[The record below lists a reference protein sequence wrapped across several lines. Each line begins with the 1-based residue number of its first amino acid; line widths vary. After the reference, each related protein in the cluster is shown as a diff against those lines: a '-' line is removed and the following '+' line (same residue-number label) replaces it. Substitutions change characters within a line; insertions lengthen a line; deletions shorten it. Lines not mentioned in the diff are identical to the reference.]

1 MTSEIKRRFTD
12 TEMQTARE
20 TDLPELLTHLGY
32 QVKRIGR
39 YYTTAEM
46 DSLRIKDRRTWFR
59 YSQGIGGDAITFL
72 QHFCNQSFPE
82 AVEYLLTFQ
91 GRPRDAPVKTKPVTK
106 QDKPSKEFALPPR
119 NADDRR
125 VFAYLRKRGIA
136 AQVIRQFMNSGSL
149 YEDAVHHNCVFV
161 GRDHTGQARY
171 AGLRGTYDR
180 DGKGFRGDVSGSDKD
195 IGFAIPCDPV
205 SDQVRV
211 FEAPIDLM
219 SYYTLHRS
227 CCNAVALCGLYDGAL
242 RTYCRVSSD
251 SKDQLHSYAAQIRS
265 YTEEIAQH
273 DGWEL
278 VDVYADEGLT
288 GTRMDQRDDFNRM
301 MRDCRK
307 GKIDRILVKSVSR
320 FARNTRDCLS
330 ALRELSAM
338 GVSVRFEKENIDT
351 KTLTTELMVSVSG
364 SLAQQESI
372 SISANQKMS
381 YQRRMER
388 GEFITCT
395 APYGYRIMDKKDLE
409 IVPEEAATVRW
420 IFDAY
425 LKGRSSGW
433 IAEQLTAKGIPSQSG
448 AECWRETGIRYL
460 LTNEKYIG
468 DALSQKS
475 YSCGFPF
482 VQKRN
487 HGERLQ
493 YYTEN
498 SHPAIIDR
506 DTFERVQALL
516 QKKAQKE
523 KKRREKSPLALKIV
537 CGNCGTVFQRRSSQN
552 GYVTWV
558 CRTHDRH
565 AADCPVGRI
574 PEAEIHAA
582 FLRMY
587 HRLKSNA
594 DIILAPALR
603 QLNTLDTILRQNHP
617 QVLAINRAIAEAT
630 EESHKISTL
639 RANGLLDADI
649 CAARMNAISARL
661 AQLRGERRRL
671 SENEAL
677 DETMDAIRKMTDVIK
692 NGPEQ
697 MNIFDEDLFDS
708 LVEKVIAE
716 SQTRIRFRLYGGLEL
731 AEQLEVAAR

>member
-1 MTSEIKRRFTD
+1 M
-12 TEMQTARE
+12 A
-20 TDLPELLTHLGY
+20 
-32 QVKRIGR
+32 QVKIIAPQTRE
-39 YYTTAEM
+39 AEH
-46 DSLRIKDRRTWFR
+46 LR
-59 YSQGIGGDAITFL
+59 
-72 QHFCNQSFPE
+72 
-82 AVEYLLTFQ
+82 V
-91 GRPRDAPVKTKPVTK
+91 
-106 QDKPSKEFALPPR
+106 
-119 NADDRR
+119 
-125 VFAYLRKRGIA
+125 A
-136 AQVIRQFMNSGSL
+136 A
-149 YEDAVHHNCVFV
+149 
-161 GRDHTGQARY
+161 
-171 AGLRGTYDR
+171 
-180 DGKGFRGDVSGSDKD
+180 
-195 IGFAIPCDPV
+195 
-205 SDQVRV
+205 
-211 FEAPIDLM
+211 
-219 SYYTLHRS
+219 
-227 CCNAVALCGLYDGAL
+227 
-242 RTYCRVSSD
+242 YCRVSSD
-251 SKDQLHSYAAQIRS
+251 SKDQLHSYAAQIRN

-307 GKIDRILVKSVSR
+307 GKVDRILVKSVSR

-381 YQRRMER
+381 YQ
-388 GEFITCT
+388 
-395 APYGYRIMDKKDLE
+395 
-409 IVPEEAATVRW
+409 
-420 IFDAY
+420 

-448 AECWRETGIRYL
+448 AECWRETGVRYL

-574 PEAEIHAA
+574 PETEIHDA

-671 SENEAL
+671 TENEAI
-677 DETMDAIRKMTDVIK
+677 DETMDALRKVEQTLL
-692 NGPEQ
+692 NGPERLDG
-697 MNIFDEDLFDS
+697 FDEELFEH
-708 LVEKVIAE
+708 LVEKIIAE
-716 SQTRIRFRLYGGLEL
+716 SQNRIRFRLYGGLEL
-731 AEQLEVAAR
+731 TEQWEVAAR

>member
-1 MTSEIKRRFTD
+1 
-12 TEMQTARE
+12 
-20 TDLPELLTHLGY
+20 
-32 QVKRIGR
+32 
-39 YYTTAEM
+39 
-46 DSLRIKDRRTWFR
+46 
-59 YSQGIGGDAITFL
+59 
-72 QHFCNQSFPE
+72 
-82 AVEYLLTFQ
+82 
-91 GRPRDAPVKTKPVTK
+91 
-106 QDKPSKEFALPPR
+106 
-119 NADDRR
+119 
-125 VFAYLRKRGIA
+125 
-136 AQVIRQFMNSGSL
+136 
-149 YEDAVHHNCVFV
+149 
-161 GRDHTGQARY
+161 
-171 AGLRGTYDR
+171 
-180 DGKGFRGDVSGSDKD
+180 
-195 IGFAIPCDPV
+195 
-205 SDQVRV
+205 
-211 FEAPIDLM
+211 
-219 SYYTLHRS
+219 
-227 CCNAVALCGLYDGAL
+227 
-242 RTYCRVSSD
+242 
-251 SKDQLHSYAAQIRS
+251 
-265 YTEEIAQH
+265 
-273 DGWEL
+273 
-278 VDVYADEGLT
+278 
-288 GTRMDQRDDFNRM
+288 
-301 MRDCRK
+301 
-307 GKIDRILVKSVSR
+307 
-320 FARNTRDCLS
+320 
-330 ALRELSAM
+330 M

-395 APYGYRIMDKKDLE
+395 APYGYRIVNKKDLE

-523 KKRREKSPLALKIV
+523 KNRREKSPLALKIV

-671 SENEAL
+671 TENEAI
-677 DETMDAIRKMTDVIK
+677 DETMDALRKVEQTLL
-692 NGPEQ
+692 NGPERLDG
-697 MNIFDEDLFDS
+697 FDEELFER
-708 LVEKVIAE
+708 LVEKIIAE
-716 SQTRIRFRLYGGLEL
+716 TQTRIRFRLYGGLEL
-731 AEQLEVAAR
+731 TEQWEVAAR

>member
-1 MTSEIKRRFTD
+1 M
-12 TEMQTARE
+12 
-20 TDLPELLTHLGY
+20 P
-32 QVKRIGR
+32 
-39 YYTTAEM
+39 
-46 DSLRIKDRRTWFR
+46 
-59 YSQGIGGDAITFL
+59 
-72 QHFCNQSFPE
+72 
-82 AVEYLLTFQ
+82 
-91 GRPRDAPVKTKPVTK
+91 TK
-106 QDKPSKEFALPPR
+106 
-119 NADDRR
+119 
-125 VFAYLRKRGIA
+125 
-136 AQVIRQFMNSGSL
+136 
-149 YEDAVHHNCVFV
+149 
-161 GRDHTGQARY
+161 
-171 AGLRGTYDR
+171 
-180 DGKGFRGDVSGSDKD
+180 
-195 IGFAIPCDPV
+195 
-205 SDQVRV
+205 
-211 FEAPIDLM
+211 
-219 SYYTLHRS
+219 
-227 CCNAVALCGLYDGAL
+227 
-242 RTYCRVSSD
+242 
-251 SKDQLHSYAAQIRS
+251 
-265 YTEEIAQH
+265 
-273 DGWEL
+273 
-278 VDVYADEGLT
+278 GLT
-288 GTRMDQRDDFNRM
+288 GTRMDRREDFNRM
-301 MRDCRK
+301 MADCRK

-330 ALRELSAM
+330 ALRELSTM

-372 SISANQKMS
+372 SISTNQKMS

-395 APYGYRIMDKKDLE
+395 APYGYRIVNKKDLE

-448 AECWRETGIRYL
+448 AECWRETGVRYL

-574 PEAEIHAA
+574 PETEIHAA

-594 DIILAPALR
+594 DIILTPALR

-671 SENEAL
+671 TENEAI
-677 DETMDAIRKMTDVIK
+677 DETMDALRKVEQTLL
-692 NGPEQ
+692 NGPERLAC
-697 MNIFDEDLFDS
+697 FDEELFEH
-708 LVEKVIAE
+708 LVEKIIAE
-716 SQTRIRFRLYGGLEL
+716 SQNRIRFRLYGGLEL
-731 AEQLEVAAR
+731 TEQWEVAAR